1 MKKNIVI
8 VVLGIL
14 LVDTVRANLRA
25 QKAIAQIDDVTMYVA
40 NKLDENN
47 IPMTEFDL
55 IAVNTLA
62 D

>member
-1 MKKNIVI
+1 MKKNIAI

-25 QKAIAQIDDVTMYVA
+25 QKAIAKIGDVTMYVA
-40 NKLDENN
+40 NKLDEND

-55 IAVNTLA
+55 IAVNSLA
-62 D
+62 N